1 MCMGGAG
8 AEIFYQEWRRK
19 KNIWSQSRGKMS
31 RLSNTAFKEVIFFL
45 NMTCGVTFSKFFE
58 WEDIIQCQKLD
69 LTKFFMS
76 DF

>member
-1 MCMGGAG
+1 MGGAG
-8 AEIFYQEWRRK
+8 AEIFDQEWIRK

-31 RLSNTAFKEVIFFL
+31 RLSNTAFEEVICFL